1 MCALRAT
8 EAGFARGAGA
18 AEARVALRVH
28 GASNHV
34 ALLAVVADQDGCE
47 GEIIATDC
55 FLQNK
60 VEHVKYFVSI
70 RTHVEG
76 NHSASNFVRF
86 RPSNLGHM
94 TKG

>member
-1 MCALRAT
+1 MITRHQDCLCALRAT

-34 ALLAVVADQDGCE
+34 SLLAVVADQDGCE

-55 FLQNK
+55 FLQN
-60 VEHVKYFVSI
+60 
-70 RTHVEG
+70 
-76 NHSASNFVRF
+76 
-86 RPSNLGHM
+86 
-94 TKG
+94 